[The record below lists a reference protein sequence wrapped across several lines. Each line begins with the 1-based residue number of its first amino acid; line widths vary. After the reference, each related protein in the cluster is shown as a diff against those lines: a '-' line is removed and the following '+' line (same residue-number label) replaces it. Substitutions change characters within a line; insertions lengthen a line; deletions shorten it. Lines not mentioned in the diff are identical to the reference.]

1 MKRAEIHRFL
11 RFTTESS
18 VLLASNI
25 SVPFNSLSGLVRRP
39 IAHTCSSTL
48 ELSSI
53 YINYLD
59 FENEFKA
66 SSLGKCMQFKNLFS
80 WFLRIHQYSRYYLT
94 FYNFH
99 NFKFSCSHIF
109 FCPHDFSGLMIFL
122 PSLIVLSSFFTK
134 RHCQFI

>member
-1 MKRAEIHRFL
+1 MKRAEIRRFL

-25 SVPFNSLSGLVRRP
+25 SVPFNSLSGLARHP

-48 ELSSI
+48 ELSST

-66 SSLGKCMQFKNLFS
+66 
-80 WFLRIHQYSRYYLT
+80 I
-94 FYNFH
+94 
-99 NFKFSCSHIF
+99 
-109 FCPHDFSGLMIFL
+109 
-122 PSLIVLSSFFTK
+122 LSDDEFTWEM
-134 RHCQFI
+134 HAV